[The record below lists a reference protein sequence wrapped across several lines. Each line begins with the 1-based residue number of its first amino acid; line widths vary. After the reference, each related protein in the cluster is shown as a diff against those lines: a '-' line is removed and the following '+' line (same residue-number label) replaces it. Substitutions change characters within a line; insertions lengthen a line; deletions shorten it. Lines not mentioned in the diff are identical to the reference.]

1 MKRTPRAPKL
11 SKRQLRRS
19 ARFAALAS
27 PDREGDLVDKLTQT
41 PSPQLTRSLSMTTLN
56 PHSKETT
63 DELRIRSVDRNMAPS
78 LLTPAPTPDT
88 RAPARLSCDWF
99 DVVTK
104 PDQGKEDQ
112 KIEAMVNRRFEQHL
126 RDLAICQG
134 MGKTS
139 AATSGMAVDASG
151 ERTLADVL
159 AAVEGLSS
167 RTAALDGQMSSLK
180 DQRSP
185 PVCSEAVAKPDNA
198 TSLAPV
204 PASPVPEEKCIPKIL
219 VESEGKETA
228 KAVTLDDLKS
238 LLTCQKTSSA
248 DTLLRSPTTHLAP
261 YEKDKEL
268 FETFMARYETFASY
282 YQWSDRDKIFHLR
295 SSMGLTAGSVLWDS
309 GDFSCSTAA
318 ELITLLK
325 NRFGSGNQKERYRM
339 ELKSR
344 RRGALETLPSLYQDI
359 KKLLA
364 LAHGTAS
371 GDTIE
376 TIGIDAFADA
386 LNDSGL
392 RKAVLAKGCATLD
405 EAFTVAVRLEAIE
418 STTPVDCK
426 ILYGADGQRV
436 DRACARMVSSE
447 GMQTPGFIG
456 LTPQQIEA
464 EFWRSRSQAAPGPT
478 PSPTLYPA
486 YSTSGYGSEAGGMS
500 CVSGPNTSITY
511 QMNQQPRQQPAYQ
524 PQHAQNFA
532 PTQNPAT
539 PPQQTDQNQQGQQRH
554 GRGKGRGSGGTTQR
568 TPRSEMSCH
577 TCNSYDHFK
586 RECPYKRVQGESY
599 LVPKTPEQTAPPAP
613 RGRTPTS
620 HAIRAPAQQPTMQY
634 SNAYQVSATTPTAQP
649 MYQMPFQYM
658 PFTAQYAM
666 PSYSMMSPAPT
677 PQASLSGS
685 TMSLASSASSQG
697 TIPAN
702 VLSSPM
708 PAPANS
714 ETDLTQ
720 PYRACGVSA
729 RRLSADEGSS
739 PNTYIEIQ
747 IAGGKHRCLL
757 DSGCDFS
764 LIPYKLVPNA
774 ILDPINM
781 DVYAANGSTIKILGS
796 MMSHFEIEG
805 EPVTAN
811 LLVSEHIEEFML
823 GYDWLSQQHIVWDFN
838 GKKVIFR
845 GKDVKLK
852 PRTSAITVS
861 RIYVRERIEIAP
873 STEQNVPVRIVH
885 KNWRTPSSDW
895 LVKPK
900 ELSNGLLVARAILP
914 DNDEMAAVRVLN
926 LTDHLVTVQE
936 GYDMGRAEMA
946 KPLPYVRHPRA
957 MAAHAKQIEP
967 DIEPDSGTSTEK
979 RSPLLPDHLMP
990 MVSSLPEALTPQQY
1004 ASAIDFI
1011 KDNTDVYSKSEY
1023 DLGLTTLLTHHINTG
1038 DARPVHQQLRHHAQV
1053 HLQTIDDAVGNFLEC
1068 GIVEPASSPWASNVV
1083 VVTKQDK
1090 TPRITLD
1097 YRALNERTYRDSYPL
1112 PNINACL
1119 DTFKG
1124 ASWFSVLDLRSSFY
1138 QVPLA
1143 EEDRDKTAFL
1153 TRKGQWR
1160 FTRLPM
1166 GTCNS
1171 PSTFQRLMDLVLR
1184 GLQWNTLL
1192 VYIDDILV
1200 FANSFEELQ
1209 KRQQEVFERLRW
1221 ANLKLKPSK
1230 VKLYQREITF
1240 LGHKISSEGIALD
1253 DSKIAEILE
1262 WHIPKNV
1269 KETRMFLG
1277 TVGYFRKYIKDFSKH
1292 AAPLHDLTKKATVFA
1307 WTTHHQ
1313 QAFDYLKNS
1322 LITAPILGMCR
1333 DEGTFVLDVNA
1344 SDIAAGAVLQ
1354 QEQDGMERV
1363 LGYAS
1368 KSFDKHERNYCTTRK
1383 ELAALVF
1390 GLKNYR
1396 QYLLGRKFK
1405 VRTDHAALQ
1414 YVRSATELFGQQ
1426 ARWLDMICEFNFTLT
1441 HRAGTLRGNADGL
1454 SRIPPCERRLNGQQC
1469 PQCYK
1474 KFNRQPKFQE
1484 DSEIAVTPLGAVSIP
1499 MPHAFRVRACQD
1511 EANLLATCRQH
1522 RHTNAPA
1529 GTARHRHRKRW
1540 KSYARAVKTRAQQR
1554 LEDQQW
1560 SLPPILEREEDIEP
1574 DSRPD
1579 SMPDITSDTSDSDQ
1593 CRNVSAEEIDSD
1605 P

>member
-27 PDREGDLVDKLTQT
+27 PDRGKISVDKLTQT
-41 PSPQLTRSLSMTTLN
+41 PSPQLTRSLSMTNLN
-56 PHSKETT
+56 PHPMETT
-63 DELRIRSVDRNMAPS
+63 DELRIRSLDRNVAPS

-88 RAPARLSCDWF
+88 RVPARLSSKWF

-104 PDQGKEDQ
+104 SDQGKEDQ
-112 KIEAMVNRRFEQHL
+112 KIEAMINRRVEQHL

-134 MGKTS
+134 IGKTS
-139 AATSGMAVDASG
+139 AATSAITVDASG

-167 RTAALDGQMSSLK
+167 RTAALDGQVRSLK
-180 DQRSP
+180 DRMLSP
-185 PVCSEAVAKPDNA
+185 VRVETVTKPDNA
-198 TSLAPV
+198 TPLASV
-204 PASPVPEEKCIPKIL
+204 PALLTPEEKSIPKIL
-219 VESEGKETA
+219 EESEGKDTA

-238 LLTCQKTSSA
+238 LLTCQKTLTTST

-282 YQWSDRDKIFHLR
+282 YQWSDSDKIFQLR

-309 GDFSCSTAA
+309 GDFSRSTAA

-418 STTPVDCK
+418 STTPADCK

-500 CVSGPNTSITY
+500 CISGPNTSITY
-511 QMNQQPRQQPAYQ
+511 QMNQQQRPQPAYQ
-524 PQHAQNFA
+524 PQHAQSFA

-539 PPQQTDQNQQGQQRH
+539 PPQPTDQNQQGQQRH
-554 GRGKGRGSGGTTQR
+554 GRGKGRGSGGSTQR

-599 LVPKTPEQTAPPAP
+599 LVPKTQDQTAPPAP
-613 RGRTPTS
+613 RGQTPTS
-620 HAIRAPAQQPTMQY
+620 HAIRAPAQQPAMHY

-666 PSYSMMSPAPT
+666 PSYSMMSPSPT
-677 PQASLSGS
+677 PQPSPSGS
-685 TMSLASSASSQG
+685 TMSMASSASSQG

-708 PAPANS
+708 PAPVNS

-811 LLVSEHIEEFML
+811 LLVSEHVEEFML
-823 GYDWLSQQHIVWDFN
+823 GYDWLSQQHIVWDFS

-852 PRTSAITVS
+852 PRTSAINVS

-895 LVKPK
+895 LIKPK

-914 DNDEMAAVRVLN
+914 DNDDLAAVRVLN
-926 LTDHLVTVQE
+926 LTDHMVIVQE
-936 GYDMGRAEMA
+936 GCDMGRADMA
-946 KPLPYVRHPRA
+946 KALPYVRPPRT
-957 MAAHAKQIEP
+957 MAPHAKQIEP
-967 DIEPDSGTSTEK
+967 DTWPDSGTSTEK

-1011 KDNTDVYSKSEY
+1011 KDNTDVFSKSEY

-1160 FTRLPM
+1160 FSRLPM

-1192 VYIDDILV
+1192 VYIDDIVV

-1307 WTTHHQ
+1307 WTTDHQ
-1313 QAFDYLKNS
+1313 QAFD
-1322 LITAPILGMCR
+1322 R
-1333 DEGTFVLDVNA
+1333 
-1344 SDIAAGAVLQ
+1344 
-1354 QEQDGMERV
+1354 
-1363 LGYAS
+1363 
-1368 KSFDKHERNYCTTRK
+1368 HERNYCTTRK

-1396 QYLLGRKFK
+1396 QYLLGRKLK
-1405 VRTDHAALQ
+1405 IRTDHAALQ
-1414 YVRSATELFGQQ
+1414 YL
-1426 ARWLDMICEFNFTLT
+1426 
-1441 HRAGTLRGNADGL
+1441 
-1454 SRIPPCERRLNGQQC
+1454 
-1469 PQCYK
+1469 
-1474 KFNRQPKFQE
+1474 
-1484 DSEIAVTPLGAVSIP
+1484 
-1499 MPHAFRVRACQD
+1499 
-1511 EANLLATCRQH
+1511 
-1522 RHTNAPA
+1522 
-1529 GTARHRHRKRW
+1529 
-1540 KSYARAVKTRAQQR
+1540 KS
-1554 LEDQQW
+1554 
-1560 SLPPILEREEDIEP
+1560 
-1574 DSRPD
+1574 
-1579 SMPDITSDTSDSDQ
+1579 
-1593 CRNVSAEEIDSD
+1593 
-1605 P
+1605 